1 MRCIEGIDCAGGS
14 TVSVPER
21 DAGRSEKEVDVRWGF
36 CLNLSYCVLSN

>member
-21 DAGRSEKEVDVRWGF
+21 DGDGVRKRWM
-36 CLNLSYCVLSN
+36 